1 MARKK
6 RVVHEDPDVLVPIL
20 KDGMLH
26 PTSVMY
32 REVLTEGK
40 RDEAHLKKRKDML
53 VQLRSATQQRAVTQ
67 KCATL
72 ALEAYETYVRQ
83 IAPNFAANIV
93 HSPF

>member
-1 MARKK
+1 
-6 RVVHEDPDVLVPIL
+6 
-20 KDGMLH
+20 
-26 PTSVMY
+26 
-32 REVLTEGK
+32 
-40 RDEAHLKKRKDML
+40 ML

>member
-20 KDGMLH
+20 KDGVLH

-40 RDEAHLKKRKDML
+40 RDEAHLKRHKDRYISNGIYIYIYIL
-53 VQLRSATQQRAVTQ
+53 YHIYL
-67 KCATL
+67 
-72 ALEAYETYVRQ
+72 
-83 IAPNFAANIV
+83 I
-93 HSPF
+93 